1 MLMHKNTIVFENLD
15 EVENVAMMLEDQAAS
30 HPYNIES
37 EVADEMVTILDV
49 MDTHWY
55 ELNCED

>member
-1 MLMHKNTIVFENLD
+1 MLMSKNTIVFENLD
-15 EVENVAMMLEDQAAS
+15 EVEKVAMMLEDQAVS
-30 HPYNIES
+30 NPYNIES
-37 EVADEMVTILDV
+37 ELSNEMFTILDV